1 MIRSDYVGVL
11 FLIHGKSLMNC
22 NEAVKVIFAINELQL
37 YNID

>member
-1 MIRSDYVGVL
+1 MIRLCMGS

-22 NEAVKVIFAINELQL
+22 NESVKVIFAINELQL